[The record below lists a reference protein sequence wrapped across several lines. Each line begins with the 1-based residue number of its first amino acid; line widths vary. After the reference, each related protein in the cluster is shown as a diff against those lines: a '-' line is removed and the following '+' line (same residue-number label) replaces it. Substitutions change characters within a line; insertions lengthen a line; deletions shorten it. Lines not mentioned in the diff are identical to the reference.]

1 MKINWKQVEEKW
13 KKMEKHLKKQTH
25 TQTQPNRHNNNIK
38 YTIAVVSLVQ
48 PIGIKNRASVNAP
61 SNAIETNHK
70 FISN

>member
-38 YTIAVVSLVQ
+38 
-48 PIGIKNRASVNAP
+48 
-61 SNAIETNHK
+61 
-70 FISN
+70 